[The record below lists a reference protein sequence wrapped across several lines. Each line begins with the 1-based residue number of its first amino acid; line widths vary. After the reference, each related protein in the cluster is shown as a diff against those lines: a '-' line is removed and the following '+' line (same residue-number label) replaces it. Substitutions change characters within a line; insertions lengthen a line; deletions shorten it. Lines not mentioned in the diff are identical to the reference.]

1 MGLKEKLEAQKA
13 KSAGHI
19 PPEAREVMT
28 RATADLRSSGILD
41 DVVKVGDTVPEF
53 QLENTRGDVV
63 SLAALR
69 ARGPVIATFYRGVW

>member
-1 MGLKEKLEAQKA
+1 MGLKEKLEAQKV
-13 KSAGHI
+13 KSAKHI
-19 PPEAREVMT
+19 PPEARETMS

-41 DVVKVGDTVPEF
+41 GVVEVGSTVPDF
-53 QLENTRGDVV
+53 RLENTRGDVV